1 VIVLACIVGLGA
13 AALLLMAGYLLGV
26 AADGKVRDALREE
39 NRSLAESHARLEERA
54 AAHGRDDGEL
64 RSALE
69 TMLIPLLQREQLSM
83 DMSRIDG
90 QGGAQRDISTML
102 DRMAERG
109 NFSAVLLSDE
119 QGWPLAASR
128 GAGDPAR
135 LVAISSVL
143 MLLADRMQR
152 DAAPP
157 LLSLM
162 VHDASNMSTLC
173 RLFTVNAQRL
183 VLTVVAPGGQLTPAA
198 LDPALV
204 RLHAAL
210 VDQRGAPDAG
220 EADVP
225 APPAGA

>member
-1 VIVLACIVGLGA
+1 MIVLACIVGLGA

-26 AADGKVRDALREE
+26 SADGKARDALREQ
-39 NRSLAESHARLEERA
+39 NRALAESHARLEERTA
-54 AAHGRDDGEL
+54 AQGRDDGEL
-64 RSALE
+64 RAALE
-69 TMLIPLLQREQLSM
+69 KMLAPLLQREQLSM
-83 DMSRIDG
+83 DMSRIEAHEG
-90 QGGAQRDISTML
+90 TQRDISTML
-102 DRMAERG
+102 DRMAEKG

-128 GAGDPAR
+128 GVGDPAR

-152 DAAPP
+152 DGAPS

-183 VLTVVAPGGQLTPAA
+183 VLTVVAPGGQLTPAV

-204 RLHAAL
+204 RLNAAL
-210 VDQRGAPDAG
+210 MEQRGAG
-220 EADVP
+220 EP
-225 APPAGA
+225 GSAGATT